1 MRYGEFIS
9 SFLIDLQ
16 RLFRSDI
23 SIKDMTYSQV
33 LAIISIP
40 NDGIEMSELARKL
53 GLDNS
58 TITRLMVRLENKGWV
73 GRKQSRRDKRAIK
86 VFLKTPGLV
95 LQNDIEKKIESI
107 GEKIKIE
114 IDDEKRRVSL
124 SIKQCQE
131 NPWVKFEEKYNK
143 GDILESEI
151 KSVTDFGIFVG
162 LDGGIDGLIHV
173 TDITKDENQEEELR
187 KYKKG
192 EQVKTIILSV
202 DAERE
207 RVSLGIKQL
216 DSN

>member
-114 IDDEKRRVSL
+114 IDDEKRES
-124 SIKQCQE
+124 
-131 NPWVKFEEKYNK
+131 
-143 GDILESEI
+143 ILEYLY
-151 KSVTDFGIFVG
+151 TFQWG
-162 LDGGIDGLIHV
+162 
-173 TDITKDENQEEELR
+173 LR
-187 KYKKG
+187 KTFLKK
-192 EQVKTIILSV
+192 
-202 DAERE
+202 
-207 RVSLGIKQL
+207 
-216 DSN
+216 